1 MRRPVLLFALLCL
14 GGCASLSEN
23 ECRTA
28 SWEQIGYGDGS
39 RGAARNREAAHV
51 DACLEYGIAMDHE
64 AWEAGYEQGLDL
76 YCTPENALRIGIAG
90 GEYKG
95 VCPPESD
102 FAFSSHWR
110 AARVVFDQ
118 RQRVAALDSR
128 RRTLEYALDE
138 ARTDEERRS
147 IRIELARLDNEL
159 RAERDRL
166 MYEESR
172 LNQFSRGIR

>member
-1 MRRPVLLFALLCL
+1 MRRSVLLLALVWL
-14 GGCASLSEN
+14 GACASLSEN

-28 SWEQIGYGDGS
+28 SWERIGYDDGA
-39 RGAARNREAAHV
+39 RGAARSRRGAHV
-51 DACLEYGIAMDHE
+51 DACLEYGIAMDQE
-64 AWEAGYEQGLDL
+64 AWEAGYEQGLDA
-76 YCTPENALRIGIAG
+76 YCTPENALRIGLAG

-118 RQRVAALDSR
+118 RQRVSELDNR
-128 RRTLEYALDE
+128 RRTLEYALEE
-138 ARTDEERRS
+138 ARSDEERRS
-147 IRIELARLDNEL
+147 IRSELARLDYEQ
-159 RAERDRL
+159 RVERDRL